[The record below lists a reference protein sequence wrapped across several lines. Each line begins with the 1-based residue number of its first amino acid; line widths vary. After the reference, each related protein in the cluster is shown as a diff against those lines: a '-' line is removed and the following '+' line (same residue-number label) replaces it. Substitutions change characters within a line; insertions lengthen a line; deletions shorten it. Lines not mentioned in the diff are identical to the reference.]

1 MITRNVLKGVAPSLK
16 LTKAVYAG
24 IPLCQRR
31 ITAPPEKGLYP
42 IMIKFDLDMFIV
54 KFSDYFILLLLF
66 FNYYR
71 YYLLYIYVYE
81 YVCISHCL
89 IVCMYVSM

>member
-54 KFSDYFILLLLF
+54 KFSDYFILLLF
-66 FNYYR
+66 FFLIITGIIYYT
-71 YYLLYIYVYE
+71 Y
-81 YVCISHCL
+81 
-89 IVCMYVSM
+89 MYMNMCAYHTV